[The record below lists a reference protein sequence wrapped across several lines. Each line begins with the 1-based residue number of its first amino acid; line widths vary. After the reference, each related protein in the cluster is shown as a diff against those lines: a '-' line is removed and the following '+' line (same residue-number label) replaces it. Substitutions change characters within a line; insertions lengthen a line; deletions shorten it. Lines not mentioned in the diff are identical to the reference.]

1 MAEYDG
7 PGAYEK
13 AFSEEAAPPAAPVP
27 DSQGTYAVYR
37 TPKGAIHLVYRPEGA
52 EEDQH
57 LEIPA
62 MIVNMAEKAASG
74 ENVGGPFGKM
84 LQKRV
89 RGGS

>member
-7 PGAYEK
+7 PGAYEN
-13 AFSEEAAPPAAPVP
+13 AYPEETTPLRPVP

-37 TPKGAIHLVYRPEGA
+37 TPRGAIHLVYRPKGT

-62 MIVNMAEKAASG
+62 MIVNMAEKAARG
-74 ENVGGPFGKM
+74 ENVGGPFGRM

-89 RGGS
+89 RGS

>member
-1 MAEYDG
+1 MVQDT
-7 PGAYEK
+7 PGT
-13 AFSEEAAPPAAPVP
+13 PPAAPVP

-37 TPKGAIHLVYRPEGA
+37 TPKGAIHLVYRPQGV

-62 MIVNMAEKAASG
+62 MIVSMAEKAAAG

-89 RGGS
+89 RGG